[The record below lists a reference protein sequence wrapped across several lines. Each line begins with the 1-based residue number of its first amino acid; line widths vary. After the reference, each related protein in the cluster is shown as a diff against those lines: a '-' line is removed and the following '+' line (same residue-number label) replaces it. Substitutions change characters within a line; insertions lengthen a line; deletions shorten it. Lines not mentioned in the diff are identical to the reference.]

1 MAPKWNVFIAKLASA
16 VRRPGRA
23 GEAREIVLVMEFQR
37 SDRVGDLLLEL
48 LAELLK
54 REIRDPRLQ
63 SVNLTAVRVT
73 KDLRQAKVFFNL
85 FGGGDKNEALS
96 GLKSATGFIRS
107 KISKQLSLRFVPSV
121 EFAFDETEEDAQR
134 IESLLRSVKP

>member
-1 MAPKWNVFIAKLASA
+1 
-16 VRRPGRA
+16 
-23 GEAREIVLVMEFQR
+23 MEFQR
-37 SDRVGDLLLEL
+37 SDRVSDLLLEL

-85 FGGGDKNEALS
+85 FGAGVDKRDALA

-107 KISKQLSLRFVPSV
+107 KIGKQLNLRFVPSI
-121 EFAFDETEEDAQR
+121 EFAFDETDEEAQR

>member
-1 MAPKWNVFIAKLASA
+1 
-16 VRRPGRA
+16 
-23 GEAREIVLVMEFQR
+23 MEFQR

-85 FGGGDKNEALS
+85 FGAGVDKRDALA

-107 KISKQLSLRFVPSV
+107 KIGKQLNLRFVPSI
-121 EFAFDETEEDAQR
+121 EFAFDETDEEAQR